1 MAKILGIGIATLDII
16 NEVAGYPAEDSE
28 QRALAQRQR
37 TGGNVTNTLTVLR
50 QFDHDCAL
58 AAVLTPDADGRQI
71 QEKLAQRGI
80 DLSYAQILGFG
91 PAPTSYITLN
101 RQNGSRT
108 IVHYR
113 DLPEFDLNAFLK
125 IDLAPFDWLHFE
137 GRHCMDTAAMLAMA
151 RRAAGTK
158 ILSLEVEK
166 ERPYLDQLF
175 PFPDVVFFS
184 RAFAEQRGFEDPE
197 AFLNAAHQW
206 APQAVLVLGWG
217 AIGAYLKESLND
229 PVQLVPA
236 QPVPS
241 VVDSIGAGD
250 TLIAGVIHARANQ
263 AGVDWRAAVS
273 FGVRLAERKI
283 QQLGF
288 DGLAEDPDA
297 RNQPLCH
304 LDDLGPEDAMGVQ
317 PVNGVPSVIV
327 VRDHRTIRA
336 YRNVCPH
343 NGSPLAKGIR
353 GYLADKSDG
362 PSDGLS
368 LRCTLHNAYF
378 EPLTGA
384 CTGGPCPGTHLTPV
398 AIRQAGE
405 MIYLDDLDEDSRP
418 TGK

>member
-1 MAKILGIGIATLDII
+1 MAQILGIGIATLDII
-16 NEVAGYPAEDSE
+16 NEVDGYPAEDSE

-50 QFDHDCAL
+50 QFNHDCAL
-58 AAVLTPDADGRQI
+58 AAVLTPDADGSQI

-80 DLSYAQILGFG
+80 DLSPAHVLGFG
-91 PAPTSYITLN
+91 HAPTSYITLN

-108 IVHYR
+108 ILHYR

-137 GRHCMDTAAMLAMA
+137 GRHCMDTAAMLAIA
-151 RRAAGTK
+151 RNAEDAK

-184 RAFAEQRGFEDPE
+184 RAFAEQRGYADPE
-197 AFLNAAHQW
+197 AFLDAAHQW

-217 AIGAYLKESLND
+217 ATGAYLKESLHD
-229 PVQLVPA
+229 PVKLVPA
-236 QPVPS
+236 QSVPS

-263 AGVDWRAAVS
+263 ATADWRAAVT

-283 QQLGF
+283 QQFGF

-304 LDDLGPEDAMGVQ
+304 LDDLGPQDAMGVQ
-317 PVNGVPSVIV
+317 PVNGIPSVIV
-327 VRDHRTIRA
+327 VRDQRTIRA

-343 NGSPLAKGIR
+343 NGSPLAKGVR
-353 GYLADKSDG
+353 GYLADKSNG
-362 PSDGLS
+362 SSEGLS
-368 LRCTLHNAYF
+368 LRCSLHNAYF
-378 EPLTGA
+378 EPQSGA

-405 MIYLDDLDEDSRP
+405 MIYLDDLDDVSHP

>member
-1 MAKILGIGIATLDII
+1 MT
-16 NEVAGYPAEDSE
+16 
-28 QRALAQRQR
+28 
-37 TGGNVTNTLTVLR
+37 
-50 QFDHDCAL
+50 HDCAL

-71 QEKLAQRGI
+71 QEKLTQRGI
-80 DLSYAQILGFG
+80 DLSPAHILGFG
-91 PAPTSYITLN
+91 HAPTSYITLN

-108 IVHYR
+108 ILHYR

-125 IDLAPFDWLHFE
+125 IDLSPFDWLHFE
-137 GRHCMDTAAMLAMA
+137 GRHCMDTAAMLAIA
-151 RRAAGTK
+151 RRMDGTK

-184 RAFAEQRGFEDPE
+184 RAFAEQRGYEDPD
-197 AFLNAAHQW
+197 AFLCAAHQW

-217 AIGAYLKESLND
+217 ATGAYLKESMD
-229 PVQLVPA
+229 GPVRVVPA
-236 QPVPS
+236 QPVSS

-263 AGVDWRAAVS
+263 ADADWLAAVT

-283 QQLGF
+283 QQSGF

-297 RNQPLCH
+297 RDQPLCH
-304 LDDLGPEDAMGVQ
+304 LDDLGPEDAIGVQ
-317 PVNGVPSVIV
+317 LVDGVPSVIV
-327 VRDHRTIRA
+327 VRDQHAIRA

-353 GYLADKSDG
+353 GYLADKAEG
-362 PSDGLS
+362 PAEGLA
-368 LRCTLHNAYF
+368 LRCSLHNAHF
-378 EPLTGA
+378 EPLMGA
-384 CTGGPCPGTHLTPV
+384 CTRGPCPGTHLTAVP
-398 AIRQAGE
+398 IRQAGE
-405 MIYLDDLDEDSRP
+405 MIFLDDLDADSSQ